1 MRQCKAGKY
10 SAAPGRVKAT
20 RFQKIGRAL
29 LVGVA
34 TLATMVGTATFA
46 SAAPALPASGDAS
59 KLEVSMQVGGFD
71 SAVAEA
77 NGYEIRTSE
86 NGTQYSVK
94 KGTPRGSTGD
104 MIAQGEVEGGCGKS
118 WVWLTPRGNREVNI
132 RTGFSVYD
140 AVVDFSWTVTLDD
153 QGGQTK
159 HDFLG
164 HYDADG
170 YVDKNRI
177 VGGLTRGSARAYV
190 IALANF
196 AILVNGQVCF
206 SGGPADTAVIH

>member
-10 SAAPGRVKAT
+10 STAPGQGKAT

-34 TLATMVGTATFA
+34 TLATMVGTTTFA

-71 SAVAEA
+71 SKVAEA

-86 NGTQYSVK
+86 SGTQYSVK
-94 KGTPRGSTGD
+94 KGTLRGSSDD
-104 MIAQGEVEGGCGKS
+104 MTAQSEVAGNCGVSFLYINGRGGNAIDMK
-118 WVWLTPRGNREVNI
+118 
-132 RTGFSVYD
+132 TGFAVRD
-140 AVVDFSWTVTLDD
+140 AVSDFTWTVTLND

-170 YVDKNRI
+170 YVEKNRI
-177 VGGLTRGSARAYV
+177 VGGLTRGSANAYV

-196 AILVNGQVCF
+196 AILVDGTVCF
-206 SGGPADTAVIH
+206 SGGPADVTTIF